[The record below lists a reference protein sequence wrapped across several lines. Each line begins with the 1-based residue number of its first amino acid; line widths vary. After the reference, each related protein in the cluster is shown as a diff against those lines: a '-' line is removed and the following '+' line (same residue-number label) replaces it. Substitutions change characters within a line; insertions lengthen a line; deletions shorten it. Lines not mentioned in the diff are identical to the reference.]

1 MPRTPT
7 QAAASDRFGR
17 NTLHYAAA
25 EDQIEEV
32 TQALKR
38 GVDPNCQDK
47 DGWTPLH
54 FAAQAQSARVI
65 RSLLAAGAAVDV
77 RDSNGNNALF
87 RAVFSYKGDSAAI
100 VALKEA
106 GADPNSVNNHGV
118 SAVGLARTIA
128 NTGVS
133 SLFSDVTA
141 AQ

>member
-1 MPRTPT
+1 MPRTPP
-7 QAAASDRFGR
+7 QAASSDRFGR
-17 NTLHYAAA
+17 STLHYAAA

-32 TQALKR
+32 TQALKT
-38 GVDPNCQDK
+38 GIDPNCQDK

-65 RSLLAAGAAVDV
+65 RSLLAAGADVDV

-87 RAVFSYKGDSAAI
+87 RAVFSYKGDGAAI
-100 VALKEA
+100 VALREA
-106 GADPNSVNNHGV
+106 GADPSSVNNHGV

-133 SLFSDVTA
+133 SLFSDLTV